1 MLAETADLGRV
12 DLSVVD
18 RVVED
23 LLDRGADISRLMLV
37 GAHCRNVWAQAL
49 GDSSPMVHTHD
60 VDLGIAV
67 SSMQQW
73 SDLTSQLP
81 KVRGSSSGIA
91 FTVAGMH
98 VDVMPFGHEVERP
111 AGTVTPPPR
120 PDEPFSVLG
129 FESVFRSGVKVAL
142 PLGKDLTLPTPE
154 GFALLKI
161 AALHDRLAWNQ
172 LKDAQDLAVVRR
184 WYLGSTY
191 LADRLYDEDL
201 LPVLLAEGVDPSLAL
216 MRLWGQVCA
225 ALLGVEERRI
235 LLDQWSV
242 CVSPLERVWAAEKR
256 DRVWRAQAVAL
267 VEAFDRGIRAT

>member
-37 GAHCRNVWAQAL
+37 GAHCRNVWAKAL

-60 VDLGIAV
+60 
-67 SSMQQW
+67 
-73 SDLTSQLP
+73 
-81 KVRGSSSGIA
+81 
-91 FTVAGMH
+91 
-98 VDVMPFGHEVERP
+98 
-111 AGTVTPPPR
+111 
-120 PDEPFSVLG
+120 
-129 FESVFRSGVKVAL
+129 
-142 PLGKDLTLPTPE
+142 
-154 GFALLKI
+154 LLKI

>member
-1 MLAETADLGRV
+1 VHVEVFRVAGVGTAIFERPRPLSRHRRADPGRV
-12 DLSVVD
+12 VRYTLNC
-18 RVVED
+18 EEP
-23 LLDRGADISRLMLV
+23 
-37 GAHCRNVWAQAL
+37 RNVWAQAL

-60 VDLGIAV
+60 
-67 SSMQQW
+67 
-73 SDLTSQLP
+73 
-81 KVRGSSSGIA
+81 
-91 FTVAGMH
+91 
-98 VDVMPFGHEVERP
+98 
-111 AGTVTPPPR
+111 
-120 PDEPFSVLG
+120 
-129 FESVFRSGVKVAL
+129 
-142 PLGKDLTLPTPE
+142 
-154 GFALLKI
+154 LLKI